1 MSLLLLVFY
10 WIFAFIFECAIQFIF
25 VIDTNVAKIKS
36 TIVSF
41 WQIDFQGHVVRF
53 GQNHDLMVLDK
64 TQEAV
69 DRRDQELE
77 NLLVFLRYVYG
88 LQWPKVQNQ
97 VERAEWLDHSGRLI
111 ANKLVA
117 KKLQAV

>member
-1 MSLLLLVFY
+1 
-10 WIFAFIFECAIQFIF
+10 
-25 VIDTNVAKIKS
+25 
-36 TIVSF
+36 
-41 WQIDFQGHVVRF
+41 
-53 GQNHDLMVLDK
+53 MVLDK

-88 LQWPKVQNQ
+88 LQWPKVKNQ

-111 ANKLVA
+111 AHKLVA